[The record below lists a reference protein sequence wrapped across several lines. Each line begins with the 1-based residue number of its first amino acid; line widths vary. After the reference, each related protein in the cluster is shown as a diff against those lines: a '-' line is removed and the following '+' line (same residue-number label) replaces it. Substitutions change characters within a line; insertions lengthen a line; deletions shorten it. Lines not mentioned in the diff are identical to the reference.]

1 MDNRRYQE
9 LRAYSLETLGENMK
23 LPGYEAAMQH
33 AVKQAGGSIGRIM
46 REEYLAR
53 ALFQCHDLTAPERA
67 AAYLLAVISNHRA
80 ITWKRE
86 PFPPSG
92 HEQLPPLEKSEADE
106 LAKVTCDAVRRFA
119 AYLPESERAVLLDDC
134 KAALEAAPD
143 DTPAAREAAPSTSQS
158 IEAWKSNAR
167 QIGARIH
174 KAHPSLNVE
183 RIAEKTNK
191 EMTSRNAKGEPG
203 MTGRGGKVPAADTI
217 KRHALTGIK
226 A

>member
-134 KAALEAAPD
+134 KAALEAAS
-143 DTPAAREAAPSTSQS
+143 AQGV
-158 IEAWKSNAR
+158 N
-167 QIGARIH
+167 
-174 KAHPSLNVE
+174 E
-183 RIAEKTNK
+183 RAVAE
-191 EMTSRNAKGEPG
+191 
-203 MTGRGGKVPAADTI
+203 PAAD
-217 KRHALTGIK
+217 ALSSSLLALPQVVEGERAVAVLLIGRDVP
-226 A
+226 ADVVP